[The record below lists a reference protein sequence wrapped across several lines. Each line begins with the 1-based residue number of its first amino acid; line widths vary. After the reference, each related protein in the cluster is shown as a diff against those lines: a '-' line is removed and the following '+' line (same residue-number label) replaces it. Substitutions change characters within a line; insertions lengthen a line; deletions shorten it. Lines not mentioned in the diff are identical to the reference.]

1 MILLYLL
8 FLSPAIGHRIFT
20 STPISIE
27 SGDYKFP
34 GNSHGCGQLTT
45 ESVDELIV
53 DMSVNSCAGG
63 TIQCPRCFV
72 IHHPIRLSIRSC
84 QSPPR
89 TAKCQETGVCPSMS
103 ISEEE
108 SRLNEYVF
116 INVGAEPAFVGSDS
130 SDFNNTY
137 PTDSRKSDSIAIPPH
152 SARSGICFQNR
163 FYWP

>member
-1 MILLYLL
+1 MILPYLV

-45 ESVDELIV
+45 ESVDELLV

-103 ISEEE
+103 ISEEQ
-108 SRLNEYVF
+108 SRINEYVF

-130 SDFNNTY
+130 TDFNNTY